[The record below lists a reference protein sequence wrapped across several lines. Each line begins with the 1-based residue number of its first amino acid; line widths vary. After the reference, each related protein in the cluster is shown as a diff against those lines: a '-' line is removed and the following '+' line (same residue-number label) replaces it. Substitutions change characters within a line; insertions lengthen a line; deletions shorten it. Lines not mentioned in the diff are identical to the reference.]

1 MNFGH
6 PSSAGTPINET
17 ILSPEENT
25 GKETAKARE
34 LIRLKE
40 EEEKRREIRARQLQ
54 ECLASLSFPEMTQ
67 RRKSANRAFPGTCSW
82 IQSHKLYQEWLELQC
97 GLLWIKGNPG
107 SGKST
112 IMAFLFEEMIKASEQ
127 RGQCCK
133 YTTQTP

>member
-1 MNFGH
+1 M
-6 PSSAGTPINET
+6 NET
-17 ILSPEENT
+17 LLSPKENT
-25 GKETAKARE
+25 EKEAAKARE
-34 LIRLKE
+34 LTRLKAE
-40 EEEKRREIRARQLQ
+40 GKKQRIRARQLQ

-67 RRKSANRAFPGTCSW
+67 RRKSANRASPGTCSW
-82 IQSHKLYQEWLELQC
+82 IQSHELYEKWLELQC

-127 RGQCCK
+127 KGQCCE